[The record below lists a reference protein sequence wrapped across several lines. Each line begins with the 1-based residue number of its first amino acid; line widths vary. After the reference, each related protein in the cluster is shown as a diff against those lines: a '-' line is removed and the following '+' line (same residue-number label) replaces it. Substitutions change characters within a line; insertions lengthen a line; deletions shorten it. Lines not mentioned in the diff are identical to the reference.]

1 MIIVMGVAGSGKTTV
16 GQKLALALNCPF
28 YEGDDFHP
36 PSNVEKMKKGISL
49 TDEDR
54 DPWLKLLSD
63 KMGQW
68 KKDNPVFVLACSAL
82 KAKYRRVLET
92 HGKVTWIY
100 LKGSYEMVS
109 QRLSKREGHYFP
121 AQLLQSQFQDLE
133 EPEKALVMD
142 IALSED
148 KIVSVIR
155 NQMRL
160 EK

>member
-36 PSNVEKMKKGISL
+36 VSNVEKMKKGISL

-54 DPWLKLLSD
+54 EPWLKVLSE

-68 KKDNPVFVLACSAL
+68 KKENPMFVLACSAL
-82 KAKYRRVLET
+82 KGKYRRILET

-121 AQLLQSQFQDLE
+121 PQLLQSQFADLE
-133 EPEKALVMD
+133 EPVEALVMD

-148 KIVSVIR
+148 KMVSGIR
-155 NQMRL
+155 NQLRL